1 VLEATQGKSLRT
13 DRFRYVAR
21 TDGREELYDMNK
33 DLGEYFNV
41 AADPAYATALS
52 EVRAELIR
60 RMIQMERPI
69 PRIWP
74 Y

>member
-1 VLEATQGKSLRT
+1 M

-21 TDGREELYDMNK
+21 LSGKEELYDLTR

-41 AADPAYATALS
+41 ADDPAFASALS
-52 EVRAELIR
+52 EMRAELIR
-60 RMIQMERPI
+60 RLLQIERPI
-69 PRIWP
+69 PRTWP